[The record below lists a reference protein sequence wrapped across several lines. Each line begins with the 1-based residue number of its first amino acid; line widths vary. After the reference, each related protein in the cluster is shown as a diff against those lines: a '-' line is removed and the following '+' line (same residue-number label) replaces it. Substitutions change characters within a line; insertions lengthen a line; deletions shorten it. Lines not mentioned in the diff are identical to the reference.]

1 MIKTGYSMSAT
12 TKRYAKLNI
21 EIGNVNNNGNTI
33 QSPLHN
39 VSLGYK
45 AHTDSVPIPT

>member
-1 MIKTGYSMSAT
+1 MSAI

-21 EIGNVNNNGNTI
+21 ETGNVNNNGNTI

-39 VSLGYK
+39 ASLGYN
-45 AHTDSVPIPT
+45 AHADSVPIPT